1 MKQFNVR
8 RWVISLVFGACCVV
22 LGASLSPTNQAHG
35 EVRGTAEAP
44 AFERS
49 GVPVLREISATLR
62 QMDARLARLEAMGQ
76 KLQASATAKAVT
88 PADENN

>member
-8 RWVISLVFGACCVV
+8 RWVIGLV
-22 LGASLSPTNQAHG
+22 LGAGCVVVGASLPTINQAHG

-49 GVPVLREISATLR
+49 GVPVLREISTTLR
-62 QMDARLARLEAMGQ
+62 QMDARLAKLEVIGQ
-76 KLQASATAKAVT
+76 KIQASAATKAAA
-88 PADENN
+88 PADESN

>member
-1 MKQFNVR
+1 MKRLNVR
-8 RWVISLVFGACCVV
+8 RWMVGVLLGACCVIV
-22 LGASLSPTNQAHG
+22 GASLPTMNQAHG

-76 KLQASATAKAVT
+76 KMQASAAKAGA
-88 PADENN
+88 PADESN

>member
-1 MKQFNVR
+1 MKQLNVR
-8 RWVISLVFGACCVV
+8 NWLIGSVLGAVCVV
-22 LGASLSPTNQAHG
+22 LGASLPTANQAHG

-49 GVPVLREISATLR
+49 GVPVLREISTTLR

-76 KLQASATAKAVT
+76 KLQAAAAAKPAAVI
-88 PADENN
+88 EESN